1 LRSSQFRP
9 LLRIRRDDDLDG
21 SETPEG
27 VFDRLQRICVA
38 HLARCL
44 DAPLGEAPDG
54 DREPL
59 LGLGDG
65 AVDIRDV
72 VPEARFSAGAT
83 ITMSP
88 SLAFARRQ
96 TASSTSGAGT
106 RPVRDDEDAPL
117 ALISHLPFL
126 SLAADSSR
134 PSWRH

>member
-1 LRSSQFRP
+1 MRNSDVVALARPVDDVALEPVRP

-59 LGLGDG
+59 LGLGGG
-65 AVDIRDV
+65 AVDS
-72 VPEARFSAGAT
+72 ET
-83 ITMSP
+83 
-88 SLAFARRQ
+88 
-96 TASSTSGAGT
+96 
-106 RPVRDDEDAPL
+106 
-117 ALISHLPFL
+117 
-126 SLAADSSR
+126 
-134 PSWRH
+134 